1 MASSSAALAVLMLS
15 WAAALAAASSP
26 VTFEAGYMPLF
37 GGGNL
42 VPSPGGRSV
51 RLKLDRHTGKTYRR
65 KNPLQLPSYLA
76 TASPLFKFVSSS
88 SSSPFEFLLVASC

>member
-26 VTFEAGYMPLF
+26 VTLFEAGYMPLF

-65 KNPLQLPSYLA
+65 NNPLQLP
-76 TASPLFKFVSSS
+76 T
-88 SSSPFEFLLVASC
+88 

>member
-15 WAAALAAASSP
+15 SAAVLTAASLDTSP
-26 VTFEAGYMPLF
+26 VTFQAGYMPLF

-51 RLKLDRHTGKTYRR
+51 RLKLDRHTGKNEY
-65 KNPLQLPSYLA
+65 
-76 TASPLFKFVSSS
+76 
-88 SSSPFEFLLVASC
+88 E